1 MDGSN
6 WTLIANL
13 SGSLSYGLT
22 IDYIRQELYW
32 TDYYSHKIERCN
44 VDGTNR
50 QHIEVEDIRF
60 PFGIV
65 FFEDA
70 LYITG
75 QSLSNH
81 WQVKRIPR
89 DGGVSTTILSGL
101 PSSNGIRM
109 VAIVQA
115 QNLGE

>member
-6 WTLIANL
+6 WTLIANI
-13 SGSLSYGLT
+13 SGSYSYGLT

-50 QHIEVEDIRF
+50 QPIEVEDIRY

-75 QSLSNH
+75 LSLSNH
-81 WQVKRIPR
+81 RQVKRKPR
-89 DGGVSTTILSGL
+89 DGGISTTILSGL
-101 PSSNGIRM
+101 SVNNGIQV
-109 VAIVQA
+109 VAIQA

>member
-13 SGSLSYGLT
+13 TGSDSYGLT

-32 TDYYSHKIERCN
+32 TDYSYRKIERCN

-50 QHIEVEDIRF
+50 QLIEVEDTRY

-70 LYITG
+70 LYFTG
-75 QSLSNH
+75 LNLSNH

-89 DGGVSTTILSGL
+89 EGGVSTTILSGL
-101 PSSNGIRM
+101 SGSFGIQV
-109 VAIVQA
+109 VANQA